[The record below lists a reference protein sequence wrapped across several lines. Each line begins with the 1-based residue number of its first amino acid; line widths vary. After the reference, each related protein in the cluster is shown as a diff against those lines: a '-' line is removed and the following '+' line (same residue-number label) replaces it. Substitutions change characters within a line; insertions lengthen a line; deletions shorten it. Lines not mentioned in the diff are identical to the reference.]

1 MRINS
6 SHSSNEKIRSGQIEQ
21 VGIDESRD
29 RQSYIDLS
37 FAGRQLTSF
46 PSFGTVCAQVEREAP
61 GSVIFFART
70 LGVLSYQ
77 TVATLSNMLVMKIF
91 GVAMLPRFPKD
102 EDNACLVST
111 FGARD

>member
-6 SHSSNEKIRSGQIEQ
+6 SHSSNEKICSGQIEQ

-37 FAGRQLTSF
+37 FAGRQLTNF
-46 PSFGTVCAQVEREAP
+46 PSFGTVCARVEREAL
-61 GSVIFFART
+61 GSVMFFARI
-70 LGVLSYQ
+70 LGILSYQ
-77 TVATLSNMLVMKIF
+77 TVATLSNMLVMKTF

-102 EDNACLVST
+102 EDNACLVLT